1 MNTTDNKAVFF
12 KRRALKEV
20 IAAFDRGEL
29 ETAAFRIP
37 FTVIP
42 KESKSTVRCCIYKE
56 RAVFRARTLAALGG
70 SVEQDDEATSLNE
83 YAKQALLRKD
93 VPSTPLTVMDIACKG
108 CVKARHLVTEACQGC
123 LARPCQQACRFGAIS
138 FENGHSKIDPEKCK
152 NCGQCKEACPY
163 NAITYVPVPCE
174 QSCPVNAIH
183 KGENG
188 FAEIDF
194 DKCISCGHCM
204 DACPFGAI
212 MERSQ
217 LVDILSTIKSG
228 KKICAMVA
236 PSIVGQFDCTLPQ
249 LLTAIKKAGFTKATE
264 VALGADVTTAHE
276 AAELIERLERGDKF
290 MTTSCCSAWIQAV
303 KKHLPALKPFV
314 SSTLTP
320 MAYTAEIEKK
330 NGFATVFV
338 GPCVSK
344 RVEAT
349 ENANV
354 DYVMTYE
361 ELGALLDAKNINPAE
376 CEETPLDTSISGES
390 RYYGVTGG
398 VAQAVENALPG
409 HPIKKMAINGLD
421 KKAMLMLQAYARGV
435 GDFQLLEVMSCKGGC
450 IGGPCTLKKQAQVIK
465 PIKDL
470 VAQSPKVKPAVLPE
484 SNPADKKEE
493 SK

>member
-174 QSCPVNAIH
+174 QSRPVNAIH
-183 KGENG
+183 KG
-188 FAEIDF
+188 
-194 DKCISCGHCM
+194 
-204 DACPFGAI
+204 
-212 MERSQ
+212 
-217 LVDILSTIKSG
+217 
-228 KKICAMVA
+228 
-236 PSIVGQFDCTLPQ
+236 
-249 LLTAIKKAGFTKATE
+249 
-264 VALGADVTTAHE
+264 
-276 AAELIERLERGDKF
+276 
-290 MTTSCCSAWIQAV
+290 
-303 KKHLPALKPFV
+303 
-314 SSTLTP
+314 
-320 MAYTAEIEKK
+320 
-330 NGFATVFV
+330 
-338 GPCVSK
+338 
-344 RVEAT
+344 
-349 ENANV
+349 
-354 DYVMTYE
+354 
-361 ELGALLDAKNINPAE
+361 
-376 CEETPLDTSISGES
+376 
-390 RYYGVTGG
+390 
-398 VAQAVENALPG
+398 
-409 HPIKKMAINGLD
+409 
-421 KKAMLMLQAYARGV
+421 
-435 GDFQLLEVMSCKGGC
+435 
-450 IGGPCTLKKQAQVIK
+450 
-465 PIKDL
+465 
-470 VAQSPKVKPAVLPE
+470 
-484 SNPADKKEE
+484 
-493 SK
+493 